1 MYVDTR
7 LHATWTMKFNVPFWN
22 HGDFPAVVQ
31 NGTELV
37 ILDNPWINGT
47 AATPFDQCEE
57 AFILLYFCSD
67 RSSSAF
73 YLILSL
79 GVGGTN
85 GWFPDSKEK
94 PWLDGSTSE
103 WLDLSLALTESYH
116 CSRPQLPWVNFGVLG
131 INGCLLG
138 RRLRKIDH

>member
-1 MYVDTR
+1 
-7 LHATWTMKFNVPFWN
+7 MKFNVPFWN

-103 WLDLSLALTESYH
+103 
-116 CSRPQLPWVNFGVLG
+116 
-131 INGCLLG
+131 
-138 RRLRKIDH
+138 